1 MLEHYYRK
9 PQTIDRIRASWLSE
23 PIEQYV
29 GWLND
34 QGYAERNVYQ
44 RVPMLMHFAEYS
56 STHGAKAWKDLP
68 AHVDAFVAAWLRQH
82 GQRCKDKE
90 ARRQVARAARN
101 PVEQMLRL
109 LLPEYRGHHRP
120 PLPQPFAESA
130 PGFFDYLRDERG
142 LRPASIALYTHHLR
156 RFERY
161 LKRIELQEL
170 GALSPAVLSGFFTDA
185 SQALGKLALNALCG
199 QVRIFLSYLHREGL
213 IASDLSRRLD
223 RPRIYRLSTIPRA
236 ISWEDVRRLLAAV
249 DQRSPVGK
257 RDYAIL
263 LLLVTYGLRAR
274 EISALTLDALDWSH
288 ERLAVPER
296 KAGHSMAYP
305 LSPIVG
311 EAIVDYLQHGRA
323 SSAERQVFLRACAP
337 HTPLSW
343 QAISQLTGRRLR
355 KAGISVARPGSHT
368 LRHTCVQRLVEAQF
382 SLKAIGD
389 YVGHS
394 LPKSTEI
401 YAKIDLEALRAIA
414 LGDGEALL

>member
-1 MLEHYYRK
+1 MLEHYYLK
-9 PQTIDRIRASWLSE
+9 PETIDRIRASWLGE
-23 PIEQYV
+23 PIERYV
-29 GWLND
+29 AWLAE
-34 QGYAERNVYQ
+34 QGYAARSIYH
-44 RVPMLMHFAEYS
+44 RVPMLMHFADFS
-56 STHGAKAWKDLP
+56 AARGAKGLEDLP
-68 AHVDAFVAAWLRQH
+68 DHVNAFVAAWVREH
-82 GQRCKDKE
+82 GRHCKDKE
-90 ARRQVARAARN
+90 AKRQVASAARN

-109 LLPEYRGHHRP
+109 LLPDYPEHRLTP
-120 PLPQPFAESA
+120 RPQPFAESV

-156 RFERY
+156 RLERY
-161 LKRIELQEL
+161 LERIELGEL
-170 GALSPAVLSGFFTDA
+170 SALSPAILSGFFTDS
-185 SQALGKLALNALCG
+185 SQALGKQTLNQLIG
-199 QVRIFLSYLHREGL
+199 LVGVFLRYLHREGL
-213 IASDLSRRLD
+213 IVSDLSRGID
-223 RPRIYRLSTIPRA
+223 HPRIYRLSDIPRA
-236 ISWEDVRRLLAAV
+236 ISWEDVRRLLGAV
-249 DQRSPVGK
+249 DRRSPVGK

-274 EISALTLDALDWSH
+274 EVAALTLDALDWAH

-323 SSAERQVFLRACAP
+323 PSAERRVFLRACAP
-337 HTPLSW
+337 HTPLGW

-355 KAGISVARPGSHT
+355 NAGIAVARPGSHT

-401 YAKIDLEALRAIA
+401 YTKIDLEALREMA
-414 LGDGEALL
+414 LGDGERML